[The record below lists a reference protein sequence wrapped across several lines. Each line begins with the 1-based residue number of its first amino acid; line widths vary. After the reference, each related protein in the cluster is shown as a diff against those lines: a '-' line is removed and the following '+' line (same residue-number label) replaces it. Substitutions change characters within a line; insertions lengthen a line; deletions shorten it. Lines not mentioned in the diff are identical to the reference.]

1 MDIRK
6 NESASSTIVYSCYHQ
21 ASRDGEHFVP
31 EHTLIYQIAGSLI
44 LNDGSQEYAPHPGSF
59 RLIRRNQLI
68 KFVKYPPVDGD
79 FKSLSIY
86 LNQGTLKNFSQEYG
100 FSASDKDYGLPVI
113 DLETDIALKQY
124 IQSLLSY
131 QQSGSLKSRQLIE
144 LKVKEGLLLLLQ
156 ANPGLKNILFDF
168 TEPHKIDLAAFMNKN
183 YRFNVRLERLAYLT
197 GRSLATFKRDFG
209 RTFGCSPARWL
220 QQKRLQEAHYLIEK
234 GEKSSRIYLELG
246 FENLSH
252 FSYAYKK
259 MYGNPPSIKQ
269 STGRT

>member
-1 MDIRK
+1 MDLRK
-6 NESASSTIVYSCYHQ
+6 NESESSTIVYSCYHQ
-21 ASRDGEHFVP
+21 ANRDGEHFVP
-31 EHTLIYQIAGSLI
+31 EHTLTYQIAGSLT
-44 LNDGSQEYAPHPGSF
+44 LHDGSREYTPLPGSF

-68 KFVKYPPVDGD
+68 KFVKYPPVNGD

-86 LNQGTLKNFSQEYG
+86 LNQATLKDFSREYG
-100 FSASDKDYGLPVI
+100 LSASEKDYGLPVI
-113 DLETDIALKQY
+113 NLETDSVLTQY
-124 IQSLLSY
+124 IQTMLSY
-131 QQSGSLKSRQLIE
+131 QQSGILKSRQLIE

-156 ANPGLKNILFDF
+156 ANPQLKNILFDF
-168 TEPHKIDLAAFMNKN
+168 TEPHKIDLEAFMNKN

-209 RTFGCSPARWL
+209 RTFGCSPGRWL

-234 GEKSSRIYLELG
+234 GEKASHIYLELG

-259 MYGNPPSIKQ
+259 MYGSAPS
-269 STGRT
+269 RFA